1 MRSSLIA
8 PAAVLGIGL
17 TAHAQQILP
26 DRTIYSG
33 PETQAAASVAS
44 SKLSDD
50 PEQALRDFMY
60 ALYANDTIDYQRRIV
75 PHPGSTDLIG
85 PQTFTAE
92 QLTKLRSQ
100 IADLALE
107 QTSPFTLNGQ
117 PLGASTPSFP
127 LGAKTI
133 YRTQFRGM
141 MLVIPMLYTEEG
153 WKADIRFWLAMM
165 KQQEAEPK
173 KSDPEMVAKGFL
185 FHILAKEPE
194 ALNKFASSK
203 IQAEQYTS
211 GNDLPRGD
219 LDQIL
224 SLCIEMPIVKAREG
238 EGVLLPSGDFVSE
251 TGDPDSLVLIGL
263 MGAVEVPFLL
273 KRVNSEWKIVPQMYF
288 EMLRK
293 AGAL

>member
-1 MRSSLIA
+1 VLSEGHIYDA
-8 PAAVLGIGL
+8 P
-17 TAHAQQILP
+17 
-26 DRTIYSG
+26 
-33 PETQAAASVAS
+33 EEQAAALVDY
-44 SKLSDD
+44 SKLSGD
-50 PEQALRDFMY
+50 PERSLRDFMY
-60 ALYANDTIDYQRRIV
+60 ALYANDTIDYQKHIV

-85 PQTFTAE
+85 SQTFTAE

-100 IADLALE
+100 IADLVLE

-117 PLGASTPSFP
+117 PLGASTPPFP
-127 LGAKTI
+127 LGTKTM
-133 YRTQFRGM
+133 YFTEFRGM
-141 MLVIPMLYTEEG
+141 MLAIPMLYTEEG
-153 WKADIRFWLAMM
+153 WKTDVRFWLAMM
-165 KQQEAEPK
+165 KQQETEPK
-173 KSDPEMVAKGFL
+173 MSDPEMVAKRFL

-194 ALNKFASSK
+194 ALNELASSQ

-211 GNDLPRGD
+211 ENHLPRGD

-263 MGAVEVPFLL
+263 MGPVEVPFLL
-273 KRVNSEWKIVPQMYF
+273 KRVNSEWKVVPQMYF

-293 AGAL
+293 AGAI